1 MERLPPRACV
11 LVRYIY
17 WELANRLCNQC
28 MHRHPDECVAH
39 LLDVAPTVVTKAA
52 KHQRE
57 ELKNPPGTVDE
68 FLATLEQQALVR
80 TVAVL
85 PQFAEQI

>member
-1 MERLPPRACV
+1 
-11 LVRYIY
+11 
-17 WELANRLCNQC
+17 

-39 LLDVAPTVVTKAA
+39 LLDVAPTVVTTAA

-68 FLATLEQQALVR
+68 FLATLEQQCLYGR
-80 TVAVL
+80 S
-85 PQFAEQI
+85 PFFPSSRSRYEP